1 MYLITKIILRRLVI
15 STVFITSTLL
25 AGVWL
30 TQSLRFI
37 QIIVNHNVSIAD
49 YFTLVGFL
57 LPDLLAQILPICI
70 FISVLFT
77 YNRIDHDHELLA
89 FRASGRSNW
98 QLAKP
103 AIILASGTMIIITLM
118 NLYVIPASYRLF
130 RDHEHEIRN
139 ELTSIFL
146 QEGAFSTLRGVT
158 AYIKSRNLDGTLNN
172 IFIYYTDKNSR
183 RQHNYAVMAQ
193 KGKISPTPDGP
204 RLLLQDGIRQEVEV
218 AKQQSSFFRFEE
230 VSYDLNTMMTD
241 TQPRAVKPYEMSL
254 WELLFPGKQT
264 QDPAIISKMRAEAH
278 QRLLL
283 PLFALLLTLIALN
296 TILRRA
302 MKRQRSF
309 LRLTGGTFVAISV
322 YVTILGLV
330 HMNKHTSLAIPLAYL
345 SVLVTLFVGFFA
357 LDIPLKQRWRLF
369 TLRNAT

>member
-1 MYLITKIILRRLVI
+1 MYLITKTILRRLVI

-70 FISVLFT
+70 FISILFT

-103 AIILASGTMIIITLM
+103 GVILSGGTMIIITIM

-130 RDHEHEIRN
+130 RDQEHEIRN

-146 QEGAFSTLRGVT
+146 QEGAFNTLRGVT
-158 AYIKSRNLDGTLNN
+158 AYIKSRNLDGSLNN
-172 IFIYYTDKNSR
+172 IFLYYTDKNSSK
-183 RQHNYAVMAQ
+183 HHTYAIMAQ
-193 KGKISPTPDGP
+193 KGKISSTPEGP
-204 RLLLQDGIRQEVEV
+204 RLLLQDGIRQEVKV
-218 AKQQSSFFRFEE
+218 HNQQSSFFRFEE
-230 VSYDLNTMMTD
+230 VSYDLSAMMSD
-241 TQPRAVKPYEMSL
+241 TQPRAIKPYEKSL
-254 WELLFPGKQT
+254 WELLFPGAETK
-264 QDPAIISKMRAEAH
+264 DPFIISKMRAEAH
-278 QRLLL
+278 QRLML
-283 PLFALLLTLIALN
+283 PLFALILAIIALN
-296 TILRRA
+296 TVLRRK
-302 MKRQRSF
+302 MNRQSSA
-309 LRLTGGTFVAISV
+309 LRLMGGTFVAITV
-322 YVTILGLV
+322 YMSILGLV
-330 HMNKHTSLAIPLAYL
+330 NMNAHLNLAIPLAYI
-345 SVLVTLFVGFFA
+345 SVLIVLLLGFFA
-357 LDIPLKQRWRLF
+357 LDRHKHRKLF
-369 TLRNAT
+369 SKG

>member
-1 MYLITKIILRRLVI
+1 MYLITKTILRRLII
-15 STVFITSTLL
+15 STLFITSTLL

-77 YNRIDHDHELLA
+77 YNRVDHDHELLA
-89 FRASGRSNW
+89 FRASGHSNR

-103 AIILASGTMIIITLM
+103 AIVLASGTMIIITLM
-118 NLYVIPASYRLF
+118 NLFVIPASYRLF
-130 RDHEHEIRN
+130 RDHEHAIRN

-146 QEGAFSTLRGVT
+146 QEGAFNTLRGVT

-183 RQHNYAVMAQ
+183 KHHSYTVMAQ
-193 KGKISPTPDGP
+193 KGKISSTPEGP
-204 RLLLQDGIRQEVEV
+204 RLFLQDGIRQEVEV

-230 VSYDLNTMMTD
+230 VSYDLTTIVSD
-241 TQPRAVKPYEMSL
+241 TQPRTIKPYERSL
-254 WELLFPGKQT
+254 WELFFPT
-264 QDPAIISKMRAEAH
+264 EEARDPLIISKMRAEAH

-283 PLFALLLTLIALN
+283 PFFALLLTLIALN
-296 TILRRA
+296 TVLRRA
-302 MKRQRSF
+302 MNRQRSF
-309 LRLTGGTFVAISV
+309 WRLTGGTFVAIIV
-322 YVTILGLV
+322 YVAILGLV
-330 HMNKHTSLAIPLAYL
+330 NMNKHASLAIPLSYF
-345 SVLVTLFVGFFA
+345 SVLTTLVFGFLA
-357 LDIPLKQRWRLF
+357 LDMPLKKHWQF
-369 TLRNAT
+369 FFHKEAA

>member
-1 MYLITKIILRRLVI
+1 MYLITKTILRRLVI

-57 LPDLLAQILPICI
+57 LPDLLAQILPICV

-103 AIILASGTMIIITLM
+103 GIILASGTMIIITLM
-118 NLYVIPASYRLF
+118 NLFVIPASYRLF

-146 QEGAFSTLRGVT
+146 QEGAFNTLRGVT
-158 AYIKSRNLDGTLNN
+158 AYIKSRNVDGTLNN
-172 IFIYYTDKNSR
+172 IFIYYTDKNSNKP
-183 RQHNYAVMAQ
+183 HSYAVMAQ
-193 KGKISPTPDGP
+193 KGKISPTPEGP
-204 RLLLQDGIRQEVEV
+204 RLLLQDGIRQEVEM
-218 AKQQSSFFRFEE
+218 AKQQSAFFRFEE
-230 VSYDLNTMMTD
+230 VSYDLSTMMSD
-241 TQPRAVKPYEMSL
+241 TQPRAVKPYEKSL
-254 WELLFPGKQT
+254 WELLFPGEET
-264 QDPAIISKMRAEAH
+264 QDPFIISKMRAEAH

-283 PLFALLLTLIALN
+283 PLFALLLSLIALN
-296 TILRRA
+296 TVLRRA
-302 MKRQRSF
+302 MNRQRSF
-309 LRLTGGTFVAISV
+309 LRLTGGTFVAIIV

-330 HMNKHTSLAIPLAYL
+330 NMNKHASLAIPLAYL
-345 SVLVTLFVGFFA
+345 SVFILLSLGFFS
-357 LDIPLKQRWRLF
+357 LDMPLKQRWRLF
-369 TLRNAT
+369 THKAPA

>member
-1 MYLITKIILRRLVI
+1 MYLITKTILRRLVI

-57 LPDLLAQILPICI
+57 LPDLLTQILPICI

-103 AIILASGTMIIITLM
+103 GIILASSTMIIITLM

-130 RDHEHEIRN
+130 RDHEHAIRN

-146 QEGAFSTLRGVT
+146 QEGAFNTLRGVT
-158 AYIKSRNLDGTLNN
+158 AYIKSRNVDGTLNN
-172 IFIYYTDKNSR
+172 IFIYYTDKNSSK
-183 RQHNYAVMAQ
+183 HHSYAIMAQ
-193 KGKISPTPDGP
+193 KGKISQNHEGP

-230 VSYDLNTMMTD
+230 VSYDLNTMMSD
-241 TQPRAVKPYEMSL
+241 TQPRAVKPYEKSL
-254 WELLFPGKQT
+254 WELLFPGEETK
-264 QDPAIISKMRAEAH
+264 DPFVISKMRAEAH

-283 PLFALLLTLIALN
+283 PLFSLLFTLIAIN
-296 TILRRA
+296 TVLRRK
-302 MKRQRSF
+302 MNRQRSF
-309 LRLTGGTFVAISV
+309 LRLTGGTFVAIIV
-322 YVTILGLV
+322 YVTIHGLV
-330 HMNKHTSLAIPLAYL
+330 NMNKHVSLAIPLAYL
-345 SVLVTLFVGFFA
+345 SVFIALCFGFVG
-357 LDIPLKQRWRLF
+357 LDISLKQRWRLF
-369 TLRNAT
+369 THKEPA